1 MSLFPFYG
9 LAGLSL
15 DAIPHQIW
23 IADARGLQIYA
34 NKQWYD
40 YTGLTTEEM
49 EKQQWRSVLHPQ
61 DQTAIQQAW
70 RDALAAGTDLCSNV
84 RLRRHD
90 GVYCWHT
97 IRATVQR
104 DAEDHIWLW
113 VGTCTD
119 IENQK
124 RAEQTLKVSEENFHV
139 LAETVP
145 QHVWTALPD
154 GSAVYGNRRFLD
166 YLQIQFQQA
175 QGLRWKQFIYPD
187 DLEQVLALWSR
198 SQETGEPYEVEY
210 RLKEGRTG
218 AYRWFLIR
226 AMPLR
231 DTSGQIIK
239 WFGTSTDIH
248 EHKRIEAALQENE
261 LRFRRLMDAN
271 IIGITVVDPD
281 GTILEANEAY
291 LSLLGYTQEDLAAG
305 RINWRAMTPPEYQER
320 SKQTVEEL
328 LKTGKFLPREK
339 EYLRKNGSRV
349 PVMIGGTLFR
359 KEDSV
364 TRWVTLTQDLT
375 AHKEV
380 DRQKDF
386 FLAMTGHELK
396 TPLTALKGT
405 LQLLQ
410 RRVQHFS
417 TKPEVPLSEMR
428 TFLDDCSERLTG
440 AVRQVDVQTHVI
452 NDLLDVSRMATN
464 TLQLE
469 QEPCD
474 LVSLVSETVADLRLT
489 APSRSL
495 LFAAPEHLT
504 LMVLADRYRIGQV
517 VRNYVTNA
525 LRYAPAAQPIQIGLS
540 VREQSARVW
549 VQDRGPGLS
558 KEEQEEVWQRFRQV
572 KGVATQGGS
581 EKGLG
586 LGLYLCQML
595 IAEHQGQVG
604 VESTPGEGSTFWFT
618 LPLIS

>member
-90 GVYCWHT
+90 GVYRWHT

-124 RAEQTLKVSEENFHV
+124 RAEQTLKASEENFHV

-175 QGLRWKQFIYPD
+175 QGLRWKHFIYPD

-231 DTSGQIIK
+231 DANGQIIK

-248 EHKRIEAALQENE
+248 EHKRIEEALQESE

-281 GTILEANEAY
+281 GTILEANDAY

-380 DRQKDF
+380 
-386 FLAMTGHELK
+386 TGRK
-396 TPLTALKGT
+396 TSSWP
-405 LQLLQ
+405 
-410 RRVQHFS
+410 
-417 TKPEVPLSEMR
+417 
-428 TFLDDCSERLTG
+428 
-440 AVRQVDVQTHVI
+440 
-452 NDLLDVSRMATN
+452 
-464 TLQLE
+464 
-469 QEPCD
+469 
-474 LVSLVSETVADLRLT
+474 
-489 APSRSL
+489 
-495 LFAAPEHLT
+495 
-504 LMVLADRYRIGQV
+504 
-517 VRNYVTNA
+517 
-525 LRYAPAAQPIQIGLS
+525 
-540 VREQSARVW
+540 
-549 VQDRGPGLS
+549 
-558 KEEQEEVWQRFRQV
+558 
-572 KGVATQGGS
+572 
-581 EKGLG
+581 
-586 LGLYLCQML
+586 
-595 IAEHQGQVG
+595 
-604 VESTPGEGSTFWFT
+604 
-618 LPLIS
+618 